1 MAYEHAI
8 SFIIHLTLYCLL
20 YPFWKKISLL
30 SVGFFILA
38 QLLGIDL
45 IFLAVKKDNI
55 QWLFGG
61 FGLILSP
68 FLMDYVSKTSIL
80 INKKKYTG
88 VRNYLLLIDTD
99 LKYVIGFFTLSL
111 LLNLYLI
118 PMLGTIN
125 YANLSSIA
133 AYLLSI
139 PHCKKMR
146 LLKGV
151 V

>member
-1 MAYEHAI
+1 
-8 SFIIHLTLYCLL
+8 
-20 YPFWKKISLL
+20 
-30 SVGFFILA
+30 
-38 QLLGIDL
+38 
-45 IFLAVKKDNI
+45 
-55 QWLFGG
+55 
-61 FGLILSP
+61 
-68 FLMDYVSKTSIL
+68 MDYVSKTSIL